1 MSNSLLTES
10 DIAYLDE
17 LRLWIRGSLE
27 FSVLNVKPV
36 ESDLVNFNGKVPLF
50 FKNKVRNGFVS
61 LGKLVG
67 VCEDAGQNR
76 MIYESWLQSVLD
88 NIYSFSRC
96 MGADDFE
103 RLLDFFKRYHGIESE
118 RALAEEAQEALD
130 DAMKALYG

>member
-10 DIAYLDE
+10 DIAYLDK

-36 ESDLVNFNGKVPLF
+36 ESDLVNINEEVPLF
-50 FKNKVRNGFVS
+50 FKNKVRNGFIS
-61 LGKLVG
+61 LGEMVG
-67 VCEDAGQNR
+67 VCEDAGINH

-96 MGADDFE
+96 MGEDDFE
-103 RLLDFFKRYHGIESE
+103 RLLDYFKRYHGIESE

-130 DAMKALYG
+130 DAMQALYG